1 MVAGSSSAGA
11 SSFDVAVARF
21 EADGDVDNTFS
32 GNGFEL
38 TEITDFDGA
47 RDVAL
52 QRNGRIVAAGFADLG
67 GANDFALV
75 RYLTNGMPD
84 GSFGVTA
91 R

>member
-52 QRNGRIVAAGFADLG
+52 SGTAGSSPPGSPTSVAPTISPSCATSRMAC
-67 GANDFALV
+67 
-75 RYLTNGMPD
+75 R
-84 GSFGVTA
+84 TA
-91 R
+91 RSG